1 MFLVTTTPAAGDIKN
16 RLGSPAYSYYF
27 AVEALAPVL
36 ETLGA
41 WRLIDRPESRLAFAA
56 ARAEAD
62 GFRPIHLAVNPL
74 QDSYFCPGLP
84 NVSFPFWEFSEIPD
98 RDLGDDAR
106 QNWVRI
112 CRGASLILT
121 ACEFTAA
128 AFRNAGVAAPVA
140 VVPVPVVPEAF
151 DLEDWEANHRWTLA
165 CRHEVL
171 SSSSHDSP
179 AMNATDASPSFVQG
193 RAMGRALFRRI
204 SPWLRPE
211 TVERLQRL
219 ASLGRAP
226 KAQLAPKGLIL
237 RLRGAYRTHIRP
249 LLSDSAVA
257 RVTSAKESALRLVG
271 RQPNERLDPL
281 LPTSEL
287 TLGGGLVYLSIFSV
301 GDPRKN
307 WRDLLS
313 AFLLAFRDRA
323 DVTLAIK
330 LVTSPRCEFHEVGLL
345 RSAYE
350 AMGIA
355 HRCRVVVIA
364 QFLDEPQMTNLFR
377 VATYY
382 INASH
387 AEGACLP
394 LMRALAGGRP
404 AIAPDHT
411 AMTDYVDSSVAFVPR
426 SHPEPACWPHD
437 PEKRLETL
445 RFRLVWSD
453 LRDHLLRSAEVAER
467 EPAVYQKMAIAARRR
482 MRAYADRDQVATA
495 LRLALRSL
503 DEDEAPLAESA

>member
-1 MFLVTTTPAAGDIKN
+1 MFLVTTTPAAGDIRN

-36 ETLGA
+36 ESLGA

-62 GFRPIHLAVNPL
+62 GFRPIHLAINPL
-74 QDSYFCPGLP
+74 QDCYFCPGLP
-84 NVSFPFWEFSEIPD
+84 NVVFPFWEFPQIPD

-106 QNWVRI
+106 QNWVRL

-128 AFRNAGVAAPVA
+128 AFRNARIAAPVA
-140 VVPVPVVPEAF
+140 VVPVPLAPQAF
-151 DLEDWEANHRWTLA
+151 DLGDWRADDRWTLS
-165 CRHEVL
+165 CRHEILDNAGGDRAPVGATEAPR
-171 SSSSHDSP
+171 SP
-179 AMNATDASPSFVQG
+179 VRG
-193 RAMGRALFRRI
+193 RGIARALFRRV

-211 TVERLQRL
+211 TVERLQRV
-219 ASLGRAP
+219 ARLGRSSNP
-226 KAQLAPKGLIL
+226 QPAPKGLIL
-237 RLRGAYRTHIRP
+237 GLRRAYRTHIRP

-257 RVTSAKESALRLVG
+257 RVTSAKESALRLLG
-271 RQPNERLDPL
+271 RRPNEGLDPL
-281 LPTSEL
+281 LPASEL
-287 TLGGGLVYLSIFSV
+287 TLGGGLVYLSIFGV

-350 AMGIA
+350 AMGIV
-355 HRCRVVVIA
+355 HLCRVAVIVE
-364 QFLDEPQMTNLFR
+364 FLDESQMTDLFR

-382 INASH
+382 VNTSH

-426 SHPEPACWPHD
+426 SHPEPTCWPHD
-437 PEKRLETL
+437 PEKRLDTS
-445 RFRLVWSD
+445 RYRLVWSD
-453 LRDHLLRSAEVAER
+453 LCDHLRRSAEVAER
-467 EPAVYQKMAIAARRR
+467 EPAIYREMASAARRR
-482 MRAYADRDQVATA
+482 MRSYADRDQVAEA
-495 LRLALRSL
+495 LRNALKLL
-503 DEDEAPLAESA
+503 DDEAGLAASA

>member
-1 MFLVTTTPAAGDIKN
+1 MFLVTTTPAAGDIQN

-36 ETLGA
+36 EALGA
-41 WRLIDRPESRLAFAA
+41 WRLINRPESRLAFAA

-62 GFRPIHLAVNPL
+62 GFRPIHLAINPL
-74 QDSYFCPGLP
+74 QDCYFCPGLP
-84 NVSFPFWEFSEIPD
+84 NVAFPFWEFPDIPD

-112 CRGASLILT
+112 SRGASLILT

-128 AFRNAGVAAPVA
+128 AFRKARIAAPVA
-140 VVPVPVVPEAF
+140 VVPVPLAPEAF
-151 DLEDWEANHRWTLA
+151 DLGAWRADHRWTLS
-165 CRHEVL
+165 CRHEIL
-171 SSSSHDSP
+171 SSSKSGCSLMGVPEAPRSH
-179 AMNATDASPSFVQG
+179 G
-193 RAMGRALFRRI
+193 RGRGIARALFRRV

-211 TVERLQRL
+211 TVERLQRV
-219 ASLGRAP
+219 ARLGRSSKP
-226 KAQLAPKGLIL
+226 RPPTERLIL
-237 RLRGAYRTHIRP
+237 KLRGAYRTHIRP

-271 RQPNERLDPL
+271 RPPNERLDPL
-281 LPTSEL
+281 VPTSEL
-287 TLGGGLVYLSIFSV
+287 TLGGGLVYLTIFSV

-345 RSAYE
+345 RAAYE

-355 HRCRVVVIA
+355 HRCRVAVIVE
-364 QFLDEPQMTNLFR
+364 FLDEAQMTELFR

-382 INASH
+382 VNTSH

-404 AIAPDHT
+404 SIAPDHT

-437 PEKRLETL
+437 PDKRLETS

-453 LRDHLLRSAEVAER
+453 LRDHFLRSAEVAER
-467 EPAVYQKMAIAARRR
+467 EPAVYREMAIAARRR
-482 MRAYADRDQVATA
+482 MKAYADQDQVAKA
-495 LRLALRSL
+495 LRLALRLL
-503 DEDEAPLAESA
+503 DDDDAGLAASA